1 MKVCVVNKIDG
12 LHHHNLVPQLAAAQ
26 ELGEFDEIVPVSA
39 RDGEGVDVLRDL
51 LVARMPEGPPLF
63 PSDEDTDEPLE
74 ITLAELVRE
83 QALRV
88 TRQEVPHSIA
98 VVVDEIERE
107 GDLTKIHASLVVER
121 DSQKGILIGHGGET
135 LKAIGTAARMQ
146 MEPLAGHASVPGPPR
161 EGPEGMAARPAR
173 ARPARPVALGY
184 VTITVPVMDEWI
196 LQWNGYVPGSRPAD
210 SPLNVSPPSIDTS
223 TCVPSI
229 VNVCVTESLFS
240 IVIEEADA
248 AAKQSGENARSWIV
262 TTNGSSPVRSVGVV
276 RRASGRGRGTRAT
289 GGTRRPAVVVSAA
302 AARRAGERGQGDHRH
317 EGLAHDPASVRSAWV
332 SSVAMSIAGSRSAPV
347 GGSATM
353 DPMSQ
358 AAQIQPSDRRP
369 VLSGGAEAQRLIA
382 RTVAVDAVGLEE
394 RAASLAKRSIK
405 KSSKLWALDL
415 AIRCMDLTTLEGT
428 DTVGKIVALCSKAI
442 RPDPVDPSIP
452 SVAAVCLYPQLVP
465 VAAEQLKGTGVHVAS
480 VAGAFPAGL
489 GPLDSRLREI
499 AEVVELGAD
508 EVDIVLNR
516 SLFLGGRY
524 AQAYDE
530 LVAAREA
537 AGAAHLKVILETGEL
552 GSYDRVRQASMLAMA
567 AGADF
572 IKTSTGKIGTGATLP
587 SALCMMEAAR
597 DFHRQTGVEVG
608 IKVAGGVR
616 ASKQSIQYLTILF
629 ETLGANWMTPDR
641 FRIGASTL
649 LNDVLMQIDKER
661 TGRYQGRD
669 YFTVD

>member
-1 MKVCVVNKIDG
+1 M
-12 LHHHNLVPQLAAAQ
+12 
-26 ELGEFDEIVPVSA
+26 
-39 RDGEGVDVLRDL
+39 
-51 LVARMPEGPPLF
+51 
-63 PSDEDTDEPLE
+63 DT
-74 ITLAELVRE
+74 
-83 QALRV
+83 
-88 TRQEVPHSIA
+88 
-98 VVVDEIERE
+98 
-107 GDLTKIHASLVVER
+107 
-121 DSQKGILIGHGGET
+121 
-135 LKAIGTAARMQ
+135 
-146 MEPLAGHASVPGPPR
+146 
-161 EGPEGMAARPAR
+161 
-173 ARPARPVALGY
+173 
-184 VTITVPVMDEWI
+184 
-196 LQWNGYVPGSRPAD
+196 
-210 SPLNVSPPSIDTS
+210 
-223 TCVPSI
+223 
-229 VNVCVTESLFS
+229 
-240 IVIEEADA
+240 
-248 AAKQSGENARSWIV
+248 
-262 TTNGSSPVRSVGVV
+262 
-276 RRASGRGRGTRAT
+276 
-289 GGTRRPAVVVSAA
+289 
-302 AARRAGERGQGDHRH
+302 
-317 EGLAHDPASVRSAWV
+317 
-332 SSVAMSIAGSRSAPV
+332 
-347 GGSATM
+347 
-353 DPMSQ
+353 MSQ

-442 RPDPVDPSIP
+442 RPDPVDPSVP

-465 VAAEQLKGTGVHVAS
+465 VAAEQLQGTGVHVAS

-587 SALCMMEAAR
+587 TALCMMEAAR
-597 DFHRQTGVEVG
+597 DFHRQTGVEIG

-616 ASKQSIQYLTILF
+616 AAKKSIQYLTILY
-629 ETLGANWMTPDR
+629 ETLGASWMTPDR